1 MEAAE
6 AFDGHHFAGN
16 NQAADA
22 AQRFFLIIDIPS
34 SPPIPLHFVQGQ
46 GRLRGSLGTSFV
58 ADFQPNARPAF
69 GAGNRLRVITPVCGI
84 GIFMGAGRAHLEACH
99 RRVGSVVGE
108 VANNSE
114 TRPAMSAVHK
124 WVAIMPILGI
134 EEFS

>member
-34 SPPIPLHFVQGQ
+34 SPQS
-46 GRLRGSLGTSFV
+46 GSLGTSFV

-134 EEFS
+134 E